1 MLDHGRSSPD
11 ARAARAPRTRG
22 GRIVRLLRHRLDGD
36 RRPPARRTDFVR
48 DRKRKTHPG
57 ALPSDVR
64 RLLARF
70 DELNPYDRQLVR
82 SPWKAE
88 ADSLTRELWCYAI
101 SAKRY
106 CLYRPTENGAAEI
119 VAALDADPGDDEG
132 PSETQ
137 SCSRTGRSTA
147 LGSTSTRPPATRTGR
162 GATAKDAASGSPR
175 HGSGSFSRPK
185 GRGQRCP
192 RGPRHTR
199 SPASPSPA
207 RHSSAGSQASTAS
220 GRGRNKSGRAVSA

>member
-1 MLDHGRSSPD
+1 
-11 ARAARAPRTRG
+11 
-22 GRIVRLLRHRLDGD
+22 
-36 RRPPARRTDFVR
+36 VR

-132 PSETQ
+132 PSETAELLADW
-137 SCSRTGRSTA
+137 SEHGLGLYLDPTARDPDRPRRDSEGRRFWVA
-147 LGSTSTRPPATRTGR
+147 
-162 GATAKDAASGSPR
+162 
-175 HGSGSFSRPK
+175 
-185 GRGQRCP
+185 
-192 RGPRHTR
+192 
-199 SPASPSPA
+199 
-207 RHSSAGSQASTAS
+207 QAWQW
-220 GRGRNKSGRAVSA
+220 VLQ